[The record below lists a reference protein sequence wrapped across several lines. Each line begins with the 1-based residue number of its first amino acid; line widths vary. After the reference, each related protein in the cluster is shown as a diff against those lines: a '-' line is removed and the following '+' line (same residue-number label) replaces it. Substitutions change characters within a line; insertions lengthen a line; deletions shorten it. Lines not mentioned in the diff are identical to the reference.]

1 MPTLIFNKVTKQAYP
16 PIRATPES
24 AGLDLYSAGEI
35 TLPTKNCTEIPTKLR
50 IIIPKGYRGIIKSRS
65 GPCLKN
71 HLIVLDSGGGEE
83 GINVIIYN
91 HGKNDY
97 KVKKGDR
104 IAQLICEEILSN
116 INTQEII
123 SRNYLNMNLSFNILN
138 ADAFEPTRATPE
150 AAGLDLYSVC
160 DAIISNEETCS
171 ISTGLQFL
179 IPEGCYGNVVNSAR
193 AELLTQNI
201 SIVGGVI
208 DRDYRGEV
216 KVIVQNYG
224 KKTHK
229 VKRGDCIAQII
240 CQRICYPISKEVA
253 KLKDDSSIRG
263 SGGFGSTGH

>member
-1 MPTLIFNKVTKQAYP
+1 MPTLNFNKVTKQAYP
-16 PIRATPES
+16 PNRATPES

-35 TLPTKNCTEIPTKLR
+35 TLLSKNCSEIPTKLR

-65 GPCLKN
+65 GLCLKN
-71 HLIVLDSGGGEE
+71 HLIVLDSGGGGGGGEE

-97 KVKKGDR
+97 KVKKGDC

-123 SRNYLNMNLSFNILN
+123 SRNYLNMNLSFNKLN

-160 DAIISNEETCS
+160 DAIISNEEETCS

-201 SIVGGVI
+201 SVVGGVI

-216 KVIVQNYG
+216 KVIVQNYR
-224 KKTHK
+224 KKIHK

-240 CQRICYPISKEVA
+240 CQKNMLSYFE
-253 KLKDDSSIRG
+253 
-263 SGGFGSTGH
+263 GGDKVER